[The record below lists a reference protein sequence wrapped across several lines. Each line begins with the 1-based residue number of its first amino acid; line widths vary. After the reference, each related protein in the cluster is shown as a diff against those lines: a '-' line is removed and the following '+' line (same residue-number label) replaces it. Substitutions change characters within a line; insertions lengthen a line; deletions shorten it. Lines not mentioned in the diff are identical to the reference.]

1 MSTLALAVHG
11 LQKRFGQSESI
22 FHDLEIE
29 IKKGEFV
36 AVIGPNGSGKTTL
49 IRIILGLEKATTGEV
64 HLYEDKVG
72 YVPQRI
78 NRDAYSSMTVK
89 ELMLLKIRGAKFW
102 YGRKQQEETILQL
115 LSQTKTNHLLNKQL
129 KHLSGGELQRVMI
142 SYALANDPGLLILD
156 EPVSGVDVH
165 GEQDFYNLLESIHQ
179 SRDITIMMIS
189 HDIDIVY
196 QRATQ
201 VICLNRELICQ
212 GVPKDVLNKETIE
225 KTFTTKHGVYH
236 HQHHAKKEDL

>member
-1 MSTLALAVHG
+1 MSNLALAVKG
-11 LQKRFGQSESI
+11 LQKKFGQSESI
-22 FHDLEIE
+22 FHNLDIE
-29 IKKGEFV
+29 VKKGEFV

-49 IRIILGLEKATTGEV
+49 IRIILGLETPTTGEI

-78 NRDAYSSMTVK
+78 NRDAYSSMTVN
-89 ELMLLKIRGAKFW
+89 ELLLLKMRKLPFW
-102 YGRKQQEETILQL
+102 FGRKKTEAQITSL
-115 LSQTKTNHLLNKQL
+115 LKQTNTTHLLHKQL
-129 KHLSGGELQRVMI
+129 KNLSGGELQRVMI
-142 SYALANDPGLLILD
+142 SYALADNPGLLILD

-165 GEQDFYNLLESIHQ
+165 GEQDFYNLLETIHQ

-196 QRATQ
+196 QRASQ

-236 HQHHAKKEDL
+236 HQHHAKTDV